1 MNPEMS
7 LVASLLID
15 PKLIQN
21 LDINPD
27 WVETES
33 LKEILVAIQQTKG
46 QTEYLS
52 DIQKIIKQNNA
63 LSQVDIDELIMLKNS
78 EPTAENAPY
87 LAKTVHKNYV
97 EKMLAKYA
105 KQYSLSQEPKF
116 LESIR
121 LFTDELNALQVQK
134 SDGQISAGYQEFIE
148 RLKGAEDPFIRTFP
162 KLDLTLGGGLQ
173 GGELVIVGARP
184 AVGKTAFSINLALK
198 ILLNN
203 PDTAVDFFTLEMTLQ
218 QMMNRFISNR
228 SKINSQ
234 LIRNPKKL
242 NTQQKNS
249 AVKAYKDLEQM
260 DLRVYDQEY
269 TQLNDI
275 VFAIRKRA
283 KAGKYVAIVDY
294 AGLIQVADSRKN
306 ERQVMNEVTR
316 TLKLLTNEL
325 GITIVL
331 LAQLNRETDKSNKIP
346 ALSDLKESGSLE
358 QDANIVMM
366 LYLPD
371 VDDRKQVKMKIA
383 KNRDGAI
390 GELPFV
396 FRPQFMDFD
405 TEVGP

>member
-15 PKLIQN
+15 PKLINN

-27 WVETES
+27 WIETES
-33 LKEILVAIQQTKG
+33 LREILVAIQQTEG

-52 DIQKIIKQNNA
+52 DLQKIIKQNNA
-63 LSQVDIDELIMLKNS
+63 LSRVDIDELIMLKNS

-97 EKMLAKYA
+97 EKMLARYT

-121 LFTDELNALQVQK
+121 IFTDELNALQVQK
-134 SDGQISAGYQEFIE
+134 SDGKISAGYQEFIE
-148 RLKGAEDPFIRTFP
+148 RLKGTEDPFIKTFP

-198 ILLNN
+198 ILTNN
-203 PDTAVDFFTLEMTLQ
+203 DDVAVDFFTLEMTLQ

-242 NTQQKNS
+242 NSQQKNN

-283 KAGKYVAIVDY
+283 KPGKYVAIVDY

-371 VDDRKQVKMKIA
+371 VEDRKQVKMKIA

>member
-1 MNPEMS
+1 MNPEIS

-15 PKLIQN
+15 PKLINN

-27 WVETES
+27 WIETES
-33 LKEILVAIQQTKG
+33 LREILVAIQQTEG

-52 DIQKIIKQNNA
+52 DLQKIIKQNNA
-63 LSQVDIDELIMLKNS
+63 LSRVDIDELIMLKNS
-78 EPTAENAPY
+78 EPTAENAPF
-87 LAKTVHKNYV
+87 LTKTVHKNYV
-97 EKMLAKYA
+97 EKMLARYT

-121 LFTDELNALQVQK
+121 IFTDELNALQVQK
-134 SDGQISAGYQEFIE
+134 SDGKISAGYQEFIE
-148 RLKGAEDPFIRTFP
+148 RLKGTEDPFIKTFP

-198 ILLNN
+198 ILINN
-203 PDTAVDFFTLEMTLQ
+203 DDVAVDFFTLEMTLQ

-260 DLRVYDQEY
+260 DIRVYDQEY

-331 LAQLNRETDKSNKIP
+331 LAQLNRETDKSNKVP